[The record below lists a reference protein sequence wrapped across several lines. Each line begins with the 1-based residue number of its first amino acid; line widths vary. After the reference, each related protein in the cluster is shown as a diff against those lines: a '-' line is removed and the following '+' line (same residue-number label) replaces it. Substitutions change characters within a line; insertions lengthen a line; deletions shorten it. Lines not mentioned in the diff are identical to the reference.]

1 MKEKRKGFTLIEL
14 LAVIVILAIIALI
27 ATPIVLN
34 IINTA
39 RKGAFA
45 RSAEGVVKS
54 ANLFYAQGLV
64 DNPNA
69 KDITFTCNN
78 KECTTNDVLDA
89 NGNPSKLDV
98 DGKVGTGTV
107 TIYEDGKVSLTLT
120 DGTNVATKE
129 KDGKIT
135 VKKVNKAEEKKI
147 TITFDPNGGQVST
160 SSKEVTVNGTY
171 GELPIPTYTGYAFMG
186 WYTSATDGTK
196 IEESTPVTITENQTL
211 YAQWKE
217 TLENREYTTG
227 EALTFGGY
235 NWRVMSDEGTKLTLL
250 MDANQLGEKSTMNH
264 CTNDTNS
271 STDCGVSN
279 GYYQYSWDKSKIR
292 TYLNGTFLTDL
303 ESKINND
310 IVTTPICADPSKSGT
325 YGGYLMSEL
334 DALGKTSSCSNQV
347 SDKVRLITYSEYWNM
362 SPYYSGTDSR
372 YPNTHSITR
381 LTTSSD
387 YATWLYCNSTSCGNS
402 SGYWWTM
409 GAISYSRADVQN
421 ARFVDGDGY
430 LNYDNVQY
438 AYGVRPVVTIVK

>member
-45 RSAEGVVKS
+45 RSAEGIVKS

-78 KECTTNDVLDA
+78 TECTTTDVLDA

-135 VKKVNKAEEKKI
+135 VKKVNKEEEKKV
-147 TITFDPNGGQVST
+147 TITFDSNGGQVNT
-160 SSKEVTVNGTY
+160 PSKEVTVNGTY
-171 GELPIPTYTGYAFMG
+171 GELPVPTYTGYAFMG

-196 IEESTPVTITENQTL
+196 IEETTPVTITENQTL
-211 YAQWKE
+211 YAQW
-217 TLENREYTTG
+217 REYTRDDNGNVITTTTYKTG
-227 EALTFGGY
+227 DAIALGGY
-235 NWRVMSDEGTKLTLL
+235 KWHVMSDEGTNLTLL
-250 MDANQLGEKSTMNH
+250 MDANQLGDNSEMNH
-264 CTNDTNS
+264 CTSDTDA
-271 STDCGVSN
+271 STDCGVDST
-279 GYYQYSWDKSKIR
+279 GTYYVYSWDKSLIR
-292 TYLNGTFLTDL
+292 TYLNGEFLTNL
-303 ESKINND
+303 ESKITNE
-310 IVTTPICADPSKSGT
+310 IVSTPICADQST
-325 YGGYLMSEL
+325 YDGYIMSEL
-334 DALGKTSSCSNQV
+334 NALGKIEECTNQV
-347 SDKVRLITYSEYWNM
+347 SDKVRLISETEYNKIK
-362 SPYYSGTDSR
+362 TDISD
-372 YPNTHSITR
+372 
-381 LTTSSD
+381 SS
-387 YATWLYCNSTSCGNS
+387 WLYNS
-402 SGYWWTM
+402 SIGWWWTM
-409 GAISYSRADVQN
+409 GSSSVASSTYVRSARLVYSSGDLSSYYGEDAD
-421 ARFVDGDGY
+421 
-430 LNYDNVQY
+430 
-438 AYGVRPVVTIVK
+438 GVRPVVTIVK